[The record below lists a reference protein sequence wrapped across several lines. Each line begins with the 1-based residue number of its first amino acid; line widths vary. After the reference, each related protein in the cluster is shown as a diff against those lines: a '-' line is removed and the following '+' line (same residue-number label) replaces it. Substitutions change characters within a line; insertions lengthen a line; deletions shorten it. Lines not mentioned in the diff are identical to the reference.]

1 MNEIGEKILLYL
13 SKVNKASNKE
23 IAEALNINKTQ

>member
-1 MNEIGEKILLYL
+1 MDEVTEKILSYL